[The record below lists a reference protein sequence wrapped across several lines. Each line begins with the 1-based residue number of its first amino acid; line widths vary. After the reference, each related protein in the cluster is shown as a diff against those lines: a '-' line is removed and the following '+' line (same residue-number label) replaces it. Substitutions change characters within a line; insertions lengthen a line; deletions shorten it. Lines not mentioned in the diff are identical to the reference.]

1 MGSYRM
7 GPPLELVLAI
17 RDAFKVETFVETG
30 TFMGETAAWA
40 AGHFRRVVTI
50 EAAASFAAAA
60 RKRFAEGLVEVQEG
74 NSVARLPALLKSLSR
89 PAVFWLDAHWSG
101 GATAGQDDECPLLEE
116 IRLLNGSRH
125 EHFILVDDAR
135 LFSAPPPRPH
145 DSAQW
150 PALGSVIPVLED
162 GGRRHV
168 VLLDD
173 VFVAVPATAREFITR
188 HCQDEL
194 ARLAKRP
201 AWITRL
207 QRVIERFGR
216 TFEGR

>member
-7 GPPLELVLAI
+7 GPPLNLVLAI

-30 TFMGETAAWA
+30 TFKGETAAWA
-40 AGHFRRVVTI
+40 AGYFRRVVTI
-50 EAAASFAAAA
+50 EAAMSFAAEA
-60 RKRFAEGLVEVQEG
+60 RKRFADGPVEVQEG
-74 NSVARLPALLKSLSR
+74 NSVARLPELLKSLSQ

-101 GATAGQDDECPLLEE
+101 GVTAGQEDECPLLEE
-116 IRLLNGSRH
+116 IRLLNGSRP

-135 LFSAPPPRPH
+135 LFSAPPPQPH
-145 DSAQW
+145 DPAQW

-168 VLLDD
+168 VLMDD
-173 VFVAVPATAREFITR
+173 VFIAVPASAREFIIR
-188 HCQDEL
+188 HCQGEF
-194 ARLAKRP
+194 ARRAKRP

-207 QRVIERFGR
+207 QRVLERFGR